1 MVSERFYKCDLLKK
15 CCKNSKSL
23 NWVII
28 SKMKVNSVVS
38 GYGILRGCP
47 VVDEEDK
54 DPEFG

>member
-1 MVSERFYKCDLLKK
+1 MELLKK